1 MVEVSLYVEAYVA
14 MRLSFLPELG
24 SKTMQSGIVF
34 QPVLTSDKLLEIARG
49 AFTNSVIPLLDGF
62 DVLQVPGRQHPGS
75 FIVCHH
81 ARVGDKFR
89 GQPEQRQRGVLLK
102 QIIARLP

>member
-1 MVEVSLYVEAYVA
+1 MVEVRLSVEAYVA
-14 MRLSFLPELG
+14 MRLSFLHEIG
-24 SKTMQSGIVF
+24 SNTMQSGIVF
-34 QPVLTSDKLLEIARG
+34 PPVLTSDKLLEIERG
-49 AFTNSVIPLLDGF
+49 DLTSRVLSLLDGF
-62 DVLQVPGRQHPGS
+62 DVLQVPGRQHPGR

-102 QIIARLP
+102 QIISRLP